1 MKNMK
6 IKLAAIGLVIA
17 SSSISW
23 GNGIISSCV
32 GCHGQNGIGLSDM
45 FPNLAGQKKAY
56 MIKQLNDFK
65 SGVRQNQMMSPMA
78 AQLTPQDMEDVSA
91 YFASLKN

>member
-1 MKNMK
+1 MKNLK
-6 IKLAAIGLVIA
+6 TKLITVGFILA
-17 SSSISW
+17 SSSVSW

-65 SGVRQNQMMSPMA
+65 SGARQNQMMNPMA
-78 AQLTPQDMEDVSA
+78 AQLTPQDIEDVSA
-91 YFASLKN
+91 YFAALKN

>member
-1 MKNMK
+1 MKN
-6 IKLAAIGLVIA
+6 IKLKLIAFGLVLT
-17 SSSISW
+17 SGSISL

-65 SGVRQNQMMSPMA
+65 SGARQNQMMNPMA
-78 AQLTPQDMEDVSA
+78 TQLTPQDIEDVSA
-91 YFASLKN
+91 YFSALKN